1 MRPHRPAWVKQAPL
15 IAGVQVLAAWGLL
28 LAGLA
33 SQSMWTDEW
42 LTVKAIEPGWA
53 QLLPSLITNER
64 RPPLYWVLFKMWRG
78 AAGPS
83 ELGLRWSA
91 VAVTVLLVPVSYRL
105 ARRIGGPA
113 AGLLT
118 AGLIAFSPFV
128 ILYGRMIRSYMLFT
142 LLAVASTW
150 ALLRLRQRPTPVR
163 WLHYAVLAAA
173 MLYTDYVGLAVW
185 AAHGLW
191 LLVEAWQRREWKPL
205 RAPLFAVGVAGLLFL
220 PWLGALFA
228 QTASSGRN
236 TPADLAGGV
245 LGLAVKVIYPFVVF
259 SAGQTVY
266 PWNPLALAA
275 IVCSGL
281 LAIAGLAALFRL
293 QSSIGWLVLAWI
305 GGSLLM
311 TLLILTTVAED
322 ITFLNMPSRAPDIAP
337 AFSWLIALGA
347 LQVRSRWWRATALGV
362 IGATFALGLSNY
374 YQGREFHNPI
384 YAVPVRA
391 AAARVRALSQAGELV
406 LAEDD
411 TVFGYY
417 YQMDPGPAAYLD
429 AALDGEPPED
439 VLAARIPSRLWLVAY
454 GRDHSSGALQTPEFE
469 AWLADHYR
477 PLDQAGYGSTSPEYR
492 AVKELLLHRPAYVYK
507 LTVTLYERLP

>member
-1 MRPHRPAWVKQAPL
+1 VTPVKQGWVKRAPL
-15 IAGVQVLAAWGLL
+15 IVSGLALAAWALL

-33 SQSMWTDEW
+33 GQSMWTDEW
-42 LTVKAIEPGWA
+42 LTVKAIEPGWT
-53 QLLPSLITNER
+53 QLLPSLIVNER
-64 RPPLYWVLFKMWRG
+64 RPPLYWLLFKLWRG

-83 ELGLRWSA
+83 EFGLRLSA

-128 ILYGRMIRSYMLFT
+128 VLYGRMIRSYMLFT

-150 ALLRLRQRPTPVR
+150 ALLRLMQRPTLVR
-163 WLHYAVLAAA
+163 WLLYAVLTTA

-191 LLVEAWQRREWKPL
+191 LLVEARQRRAWKPL
-205 RAPLFAVGVAGLLFL
+205 RWPLAAVGASGIAFL
-220 PWLGALFA
+220 PWLGALLS
-228 QTASSGRN
+228 QTASSGRS

-245 LGLAVKVIYPFVVF
+245 LGLAVKVVYPFVVF
-259 SAGQTVY
+259 SAGQTLY

-275 IVCSGL
+275 IVLSGL
-281 LAIAGLAALFRL
+281 LALAGLFALFRH
-293 QSSIGWLVLAWI
+293 QASIAWLVLGWV
-305 GGSLLM
+305 GGSLIL
-311 TLLILTTVAED
+311 TLLILTMVAED

-337 AFSWLIALGA
+337 AFSLLIALGA
-347 LQVRSRWWRATALGV
+347 LRIRSRLWRAAALGL
-362 IGATFALGLSNY
+362 IGAAFVLGLSNY
-374 YQGREFHNPI
+374 YQGREFHNAI

-391 AAARVRALSQAGELV
+391 AAARVRDLSHAGELV

-417 YQMDPGPAAYLD
+417 YQMDPGLAAYRD
-429 AALDGEPPED
+429 ATIGGEPPE
-439 VLAARIPSRLWLVAY
+439 VMIAARSPSRLWLVAY
-454 GRDHSSGALQTPEFE
+454 GRDHSLGALQTPEFE
-469 AWLADHYR
+469 AWLAAHYR
-477 PLDQAGYGSTSPEYR
+477 PLEQAGYGETSPQYR

-507 LTVTLYERLP
+507 LTVTLYEPLP